1 MNQFTQTIIR
11 SIAGLLFTAPFLLAQ
26 LTPAQREQDFRS
38 MAAQYAKS
46 YAPYEWKRQ
55 LVGFDLYNIKPWLAR
70 VAAVKNDLDFYEI
83 MVEYVASLQ
92 DTHDSF
98 ILPSDF
104 VASLGFGVD
113 IYDGKAVIDSIN
125 RTTLPL
131 AKYPFVIADE
141 LVSVDGNPVE
151 ELLTAFAK
159 YGTQGNPRS
168 TRRLTAARIVTR
180 PQSRMPH
187 AVDVGESAQV
197 VIRRQNG
204 NLETYTIPWNK
215 TGTPLV
221 AGPVPSPSSSTALTS
236 KKPPT
241 AGLTDEP
248 ENPLLA
254 EFEKVNQEIQWG
266 GVDNDTGLLNYGSRT
281 PIFALPTGFQQRLGR
296 VTSDFFNSGTY
307 QAQGRTIGYIR
318 IPNYAPPSTPL
329 ATTQLQTELAF
340 FQANTDALIVDQMR
354 NNGGSLCFGET
365 VATNLIPYRFQ
376 ATAFLIRPN
385 WARVSTFYNQWQA
398 AKTLGLEQWVID
410 TYQILYQQVA
420 SAYRENRGLSGA
432 TSLCSS
438 TIERE
443 PARDR
448 NGAIIAYTKPILML
462 IDEFSTSTADSV
474 PAMFQEA
481 KRGTLF
487 GYRTNG
493 AGGLNTT
500 YEAGKYGEGLA
511 GMTLALQVRA
521 TPVSVPGYPTTNII
535 ENVGVHPDVVEDYMT
550 KNNLLNQGKPFVDA
564 MTVAVLKMIPAAP
577 KD

>member
-1 MNQFTQTIIR
+1 MNQFTKTLIR

-26 LTPAQREQDFRS
+26 LTPAQRDQDFRS

-55 LVGFDLYNIKPWLAR
+55 FVDFDLYNIKPWLAR

-83 MVEYVASLQ
+83 MVEYVASLR
-92 DTHDSF
+92 DTHDAFS
-98 ILPSDF
+98 LPSDF

-113 IYDGKAVIDSIN
+113 IYDGKVLIESIN
-125 RTTLPL
+125 RTTLPI

-141 LVSVDGNPVE
+141 LVSVDDRPVE

-168 TRRLTAARIVTR
+168 TRRITAGRIVTR
-180 PQSRMPH
+180 SQSRNPH

-221 AGPVPSPSSSTALTS
+221 AGPVPAPSISAAKAS
-236 KKPPT
+236 KKPAI
-241 AGLTDEP
+241 AGLPGEP
-248 ENPLLA
+248 EDALLA
-254 EFEKVNQEIQWG
+254 EFERVNQEIQWG

-296 VTSDFFNSGTY
+296 VSSDFFYSGTY

-318 IPNYAPPSTPL
+318 IPNYAPPSIAL
-329 ATTQLQTELAF
+329 ATTQLQTELAY

-354 NNGGSLCFGET
+354 NTGGSLCFGET

-376 ATAFLIRPN
+376 ATAFLIRPF
-385 WARVSTFYNQWQA
+385 WARVSVFYNQWQN
-398 AKTLGLEQWVID
+398 AKTLGMEQWVID
-410 TYQILYQQVA
+410 TYQILYQQVG

-432 TSLCSS
+432 TSLCAS

-448 NGAIIAYTKPILML
+448 NGAIIAYTKPILMV

-493 AGGLNTT
+493 AGGNNTT
-500 YEAGKYGEGLA
+500 YEAGKYGEGLS

-535 ENVGVHPDVVEDYMT
+535 ENVGVHPEIVEDYMT
-550 KNNLLNQGKPFVDA
+550 KENLLTQGKPFVDA
-564 MTVAVLKMIPAAP
+564 MTAAVLKLIPAAP
-577 KD
+577 K